1 MHTHAYTHL
10 DFFLIFGIQMIPTQQ
25 FLCISRGIKSLPCQ
39 CVLFTPNAWL
49 VELFYPFYHTHF
61 NYFSFDNKENKYEYI
76 YMKQLPKQQQL
87 LMQVQVI
94 AHWAAQMFIFLI
106 SEWRLTGATER
117 ILPWLSSDKM
127 KYCKMA
133 MLFLYLVIGREH
145 VTVYLTLWNLLQAS
159 LQPHMTYKVW
169 RS

>member
-10 DFFLIFGIQMIPTQQ
+10 DFFFIFGIQMIPTQQ

-76 YMKQLPKQQQL
+76 YVYQTTAKAAT
-87 LMQVQVI
+87 VI
-94 AHWAAQMFIFLI
+94 NAGTGHRSLSCSNVYFSDLWVTSYRCNWKNSPMTQFRQDEVLQNGHVIPLFSDWKGACYSLFDFMEFASGI
-106 SEWRLTGATER
+106 SATSYD
-117 ILPWLSSDKM
+117 I
-127 KYCKMA
+127 
-133 MLFLYLVIGREH
+133 
-145 VTVYLTLWNLLQAS
+145 
-159 LQPHMTYKVW
+159 
-169 RS
+169 